1 MMKKSGTTFNDEI
14 NGAHCDP
21 LYYYYYYYYYY
32 GSLNLDVNIKK
43 LTWSTLATSRKL
55 IFFFK
60 RNRTPQF
67 QVFFVLLL
75 QKTAYLV
82 SRKLGQSK
90 KQDGANNLVGSNDL
104 LILLIKGFACSND

>member
-21 LYYYYYYYYYY
+21 LYYYYYYYYY

-67 QVFFVLLL
+67 QVFFL
-75 QKTAYLV
+75 
-82 SRKLGQSK
+82 SFCSK
-90 KQDGANNLVGSNDL
+90 RQ
-104 LILLIKGFACSND
+104 LILSRGSWDRVKNKMEQTTWLDPMICSFY